1 MNIPQ
6 LTGME
11 DLLQLELQEALQ
23 QGSSARDSAA
33 GKTGQNGQRGDM
45 SWLFEESMDD

>member
-6 LTGME
+6 LTGLE
-11 DLLQLELQEALQ
+11 ALLQQQSQ
-23 QGSSARDSAA
+23 QGS
-33 GKTGQNGQRGDM
+33 TQRENADGRTSQTRQKSDM

>member
-6 LTGME
+6 LTGLE
-11 DLLQLELQEALQ
+11 AILQQQQ
-23 QGSSARDSAA
+23 QGSNARNSAA
-33 GKTGQNGQRGDM
+33 GKTGQNGQKGDM

>member
-6 LTGME
+6 LTGLE
-11 DLLQLELQEALQ
+11 SILQLQQ
-23 QGSSARDSAA
+23 QGFNARDSVA